1 LLFFCTGAVR
11 TMRDRILVLSG
22 IVPAEVAAG
31 PLPAGAAAPARVRGR
46 SMVSEGSEPT
56 KIAGAPHNP

>member
-1 LLFFCTGAVR
+1 LLFICTGAVR

-46 SMVSEGSEPT
+46 SMV
-56 KIAGAPHNP
+56 